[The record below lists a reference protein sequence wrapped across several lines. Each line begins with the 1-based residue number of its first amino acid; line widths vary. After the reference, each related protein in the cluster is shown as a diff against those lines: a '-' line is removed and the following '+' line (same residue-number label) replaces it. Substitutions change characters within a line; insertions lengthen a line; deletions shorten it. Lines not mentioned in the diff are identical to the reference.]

1 MAPVPAL
8 PAATVTLVRD
18 TADGLEVLMLQRNHQ
33 SGFMPGMFLFPGGAI
48 DEGDAHAAVVA
59 RCQGLDDEAASRALG
74 MESGG
79 LAYWAA
85 AIRES
90 FEEAAVLLAYGD
102 DGDLVNP
109 AESERAERFAEYR
122 RKLNAGED
130 DVLAQMLEREGL
142 KLATDRLTYFS
153 HWITPVTAPRRYDTR
168 FFAAVAPADQ
178 EAFPDNVEAIHHVW
192 VRPPEGVERHHAGEF
207 KMRTPTI
214 RTLELFAPFETADAL
229 MAHLKAQR
237 EIPAI
242 MPRIGNSGK
251 PLLPGEPGYEALS
264 AAEAQG
270 KWKK

>member
-18 TADGLEVLMLQRNHQ
+18 TAGGLEVLMLQRNHQ

-48 DEGDAHAAVVA
+48 DPGDEHAAVVA
-59 RCQGLDDEAASRALG
+59 RCQGLDDAGASAALG
-74 MESGG
+74 LERGG

-109 AESERAERFAEYR
+109 GREDRAERFAEYR

-130 DVLAQMLEREGL
+130 DVLPRMLEQESLR
-142 KLATDRLTYFS
+142 LATDRLVYFS
-153 HWITPVTAPRRYDTR
+153 HWITPLPAPRRYDTR

-178 EAFPDNVEAIHHVW
+178 EAAPDNVEAIGHVW
-192 VRPPEGVERHHAGEF
+192 LNPADAVERHRAG
-207 KMRTPTI
+207 KLNMRTPTI
-214 RTLELFAPFETADAL
+214 RTLEMFAPFATADAL
-229 MAHLKAQR
+229 MTHLRSLQD
-237 EIPAI
+237 IPAI
-242 MPRIGNSGK
+242 LPRIGTSGK
-251 PLLPGEPGYEALS
+251 RLMPGDAGYEATS
-264 AAEAQG
+264 DAEAQG
-270 KWKK
+270 PWNK